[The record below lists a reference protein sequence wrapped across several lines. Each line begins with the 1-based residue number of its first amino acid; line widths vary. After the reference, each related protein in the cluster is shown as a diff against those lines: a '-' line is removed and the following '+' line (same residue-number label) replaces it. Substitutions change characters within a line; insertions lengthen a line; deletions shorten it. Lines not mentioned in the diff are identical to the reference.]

1 MLYLI
6 KTLGWHFA
14 INVWLGWKGP
24 HACDH
29 LAKKVVDVEL
39 DLCKC
44 VTIVSSVICIQSFI
58 YLLYTFVTCSHVCMK
73 CFRKEKEQQQDP
85 DQLHSVLRTILQQVK
100 VSCCIFGL
108 EITLFS
114 ISFFESSYGHIKYCE
129 LSYYKTVPIV

>member
-1 MLYLI
+1 M
-6 KTLGWHFA
+6 
-14 INVWLGWKGP
+14 
-24 HACDH
+24 
-29 LAKKVVDVEL
+29 
-39 DLCKC
+39 
-44 VTIVSSVICIQSFI
+44 SSVICIQSFI

-129 LSYYKTVPIV
+129 LSYYKTVPTIYFKILFCAMIMKYYTVDCAVCKVMFYAVIVNTCNVPYTMII